1 MNYTLK
7 QLQQRVN
14 RLIVYLGEDAHC
26 AAWIKTKED
35 ILLRDEDGNVD
46 YDNTVSDPEVIERI
60 FNDVGNTHYI
70 YKVIEEYL
78 AVSVVKQLMLQQQ
91 RKYHS

>member
-14 RLIVYLGEDAHC
+14 QLIENYGEDAHC
-26 AAWIKTKED
+26 AAWVYTKED

-70 YKVIEEYL
+70 YKVIEECV